1 MCDGLRHNVGILP
14 EYVEVSG
21 TINGKNWCQST
32 MQQMYIEFD
41 KTFVDQP
48 LGGQRDEQKE

>member
-1 MCDGLRHNVGILP
+1 
-14 EYVEVSG
+14 
-21 TINGKNWCQST
+21 

-48 LGGQRDEQKE
+48 LGGQRDEQKEWWLNLVVVDYWLCVSFLMF